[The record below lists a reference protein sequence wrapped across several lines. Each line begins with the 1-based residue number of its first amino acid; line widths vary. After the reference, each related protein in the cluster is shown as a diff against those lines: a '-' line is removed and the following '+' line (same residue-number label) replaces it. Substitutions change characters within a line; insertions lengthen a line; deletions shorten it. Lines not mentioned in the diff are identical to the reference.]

1 MLVARFRLAAPLSSL
16 GVIVASMG
24 QPNGGPEGRRARGKI
39 FDSARRSRQST
50 SKTATDASVRIM
62 SLKPSSPPMPLLPP
76 KGARGRSAWSGSS
89 RRCIRRHF
97 QVRHWLHALR
107 RGVRADTLRVSRDS
121 GRPTRAR
128 TLGAS
133 TVAHRLGTLS
143 GSRSIGNT
151 RSRETYPAGRSGPFG
166 IRGEDHFTP
175 SSFSPAQRSGA

>member
-24 QPNGGPEGRRARGKI
+24 QPNGGTEGRRARGKI

-107 RGVRADTLRVSRDS
+107 RGVRADTLGVSRDS
-121 GRPTRAR
+121 GRLDSGQDPGRLNGCPPAR
-128 TLGAS
+128 DLE
-133 TVAHRLGTLS
+133 RLEKHWKYQVPGNVP
-143 GSRSIGNT
+143 SRSVGSLWN
-151 RSRETYPAGRSGPFG
+151 SRRGPFHP
-166 IRGEDHFTP
+166 ELL
-175 SSFSPAQRSGA
+175 